1 MIGLGCAPRIIVSAD
16 SAKSEDKVMPK
27 IQTASIKIGYETC
40 GDGEP
45 LLLIMGLGLPGR
57 HGSAGCLFSLNLTNS
72 L

>member
-45 LLLIMGLGLPGR
+45 LLLIMGLGLPGAAWIGR
-57 HGSAGCLFSLNLTNS
+57 LPFLTQFN
-72 L
+72 